1 MMIIE
6 ICKAPTPLFQA
17 LKHNV
22 KHITYIEME
31 NVMSNLQKNNENKK
45 ETQLNNLSARENS

>member
-1 MMIIE
+1 MMMIIE

-45 ETQLNNLSARENS
+45 ETAK